1 MKDTANINVDLAL
14 EFWSEPRMTELFGC
28 TKKQL
33 RRLTLDGGLPACR
46 LERGLYIYRAK
57 DVSNWV
63 AAKESGRGS
72 VVSDSEDG
80 LSPR

>member
-1 MKDTANINVDLAL
+1 MKETANSTVDLAQ

-33 RRLTLDGGLPACR
+33 RRQTLEDGLPGIR

-57 DVSNWV
+57 DVLNWV
-63 AAKESGRGS
+63 AAKQSGRGS

-80 LSPR
+80 LSAR